1 MVVLHDGLW
10 GGRHLVCGN
19 RGGRGARMIAHNI
32 VQWARQDS
40 CNCYFIF
47 VTVGT
52 KEGSHHFI
60 PDGSRGGG
68 CSMGR
73 EKFHFSIS
81 EAQLRRT
88 ESGAELGSSTLVAI
102 RNLCPSPLTS

>member
-1 MVVLHDGLW
+1 MMDYGAE
-10 GGRHLVCGN
+10 GHLVCGN

-60 PDGSRGGG
+60 RGGSREEDVAGH
-68 CSMGR
+68 

-102 RNLCPSPLTS
+102 RNLRPSPLTS